1 MKKQIIQCITAG
13 LAGLLWAGH
22 GLAEPLNVRSDRI
35 FAPQPGQIGTSEILE
50 RDGRGSV
57 ARVGVLAYCSDLA
70 PNAAALGLMSYQN
83 GARRHSHTDGRV
95 DRGVVDGSFPR
106 QGQFGAQNLVDML
119 MYDDGIPRFRDV
131 VLVDGD
137 RQQPTAGELLENFD
151 VVIAFTDKQC
161 GIPIPAGI
169 ANQAAQA
176 LAGFANAGGGVVLT
190 GFAFDDQIG
199 FGNALFRPGLSPFGK
214 TDQGLDGR
222 CSRPGLMADPVAGE
236 SGTVEVPGPC
246 PIGSC
251 PAPCTP
257 QFPGFPDNPDPSRA
271 KICLDPA
278 GQRCLNEDTIPAS
291 FDPLFQPFPVTED
304 KACDHML
311 SEVDGPTISSWA
323 IALTEADVDPTATPC
338 FNYDIAGEPLPFL
351 AINADRNIVALNTYP
366 PDAND
371 INKFWYQ
378 CQVGNAVQY
387 AGGNHD
393 KCRDERGC
401 NRTNAPPLDEEPPP
415 GTLP

>member
-1 MKKQIIQCITAG
+1 MNTLYKTAG
-13 LAGLLWAGH
+13 LTLGLLYAGIS
-22 GLAEPLNVRSDRI
+22 LAHEFVPNPLRVNSSRI
-35 FAPQPGQIGTSEILE
+35 FVPQAGQVGTSDIIE
-50 RDGRGSV
+50 RDGREAV
-57 ARVGVLAYCSDLA
+57 ARVGVLAYCADIA
-70 PNAAALGLMSYQN
+70 PNAAALGLMAYQRS
-83 GARRHSHTDGRV
+83 ARDGL
-95 DRGVVDGSFPR
+95 VDGAFNR

-137 RQQPTAGELLENFD
+137 RDQPTAEELLENFD
-151 VVIAFTDKQC
+151 VIIAYTDRQC
-161 GIPIPAGI
+161 GIPIPRGI

-176 LAGFANAGGGVVLT
+176 LVQFVQGGGGLVLT
-190 GFAFDDQIG
+190 GFAFDSQIG
-199 FGNALFRPGLSPFGK
+199 FGDALFRRGLSPFNK
-214 TDQGLDGR
+214 TDAGLDNR
-222 CSRPGLMADPVAGE
+222 CSRPGPLTDPVTGNR
-236 SGTVEVPGPC
+236 VDEVPGPC

-251 PAPCTP
+251 PAPCSP
-257 QFPGFPDNPDPSRA
+257 QFPGFPTNPDPSRA
-271 KICLDPA
+271 KICLDS
-278 GQRCLNEDTIPAS
+278 GGNRCENTDTIPAS

-323 IALTEADVDPTATPC
+323 VALTEADVDTTATLC
-338 FNYDIAGEPLPFL
+338 FNYDINRGGGPLPFL

-366 PDAND
+366 PDAHD

-387 AGGNHD
+387 SAGNRD

-401 NRTNAPPLDEEPPP
+401 NRTNPPPLEPV
-415 GTLP
+415 TE

>member
-1 MKKQIIQCITAG
+1 MKKQIIQCIAAG
-13 LAGLLWAGH
+13 LIGMLWSGQGLTH
-22 GLAEPLNVRSDRI
+22 DFVPQPLNVNSNRI
-35 FAPQPGQIGTSEILE
+35 FAPQEGQIGTSEIVE

-70 PNAAALGLMSYQN
+70 PNAAALGLMAYQRS
-83 GARRHSHTDGRV
+83 ARDGL
-95 DRGVVDGSFPR
+95 VDGSFNR

-131 VLVDGD
+131 VLIDGD
-137 RQQPTAGELLENFD
+137 REQPTAAELLENFD

-161 GIPIPAGI
+161 GIPIPSGI

-176 LAGFANAGGGVVLT
+176 LVQFANAGGGVVLT
-190 GFAFDDQIG
+190 GFAFSNEIG
-199 FGNALFRPGLSPFGK
+199 FGNALFRPGMSPFRKGGPGID
-214 TDQGLDGR
+214 TR
-222 CSRPGLMADPVAGE
+222 CSRPGQLRDPADPNGPSVTG
-236 SGTVEVPGPC
+236 PGPC
-246 PIGSC
+246 AIGSC
-251 PAPCTP
+251 VGLVSRNGGTCAPR
-257 QFPGFPDNPDPSRA
+257 FPNPSPEFPDGDPSRA
-271 KICLDPA
+271 KECLDEEFARCDNPTIA
-278 GQRCLNEDTIPAS
+278 GST
-291 FDPLFQPFPVTED
+291 DPIFLPFPVTTD

-323 IALTEADVDPTATPC
+323 TALTEADVDPSATLC
-338 FNYDIAGEPLPFL
+338 FNYDIDRGGLPLPFL
-351 AINADRNIVALNTYP
+351 AINADRNIVAMNTFP

-387 AGGNHD
+387 AAGNRD

-401 NRTNAPPLDEEPPP
+401 NVTNPPP
-415 GTLP
+415 E